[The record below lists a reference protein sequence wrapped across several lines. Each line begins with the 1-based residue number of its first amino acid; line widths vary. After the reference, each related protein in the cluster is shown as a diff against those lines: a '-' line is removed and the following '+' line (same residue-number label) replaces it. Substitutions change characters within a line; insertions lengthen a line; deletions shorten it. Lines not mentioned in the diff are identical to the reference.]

1 MDERILLEAVV
12 RAGELMLVSGAEV
25 YRVEDTMKHM
35 LARSGYQSTETIVLA
50 TGIFV
55 SLDDP
60 DREPLTLA
68 KRISQRSCNINRI
81 YRVNDVSRRFCS
93 GCISAKEALKELDAI
108 SREVQYGPWMKA
120 VGFIGVSVFFTP
132 VFGGGFYVPEEIVD
146 NLENLKDLIVYQ
158 SKNNEN
164 ISVEVLYDNE
174 DFWLTQKSM
183 SKLFFNKLDIS
194 SLNSTIPALAVYVVF
209 PSSIALI
216 IASLTFSGTGK
227 SGCPRVNDIASGN
240 FTTSL

>member
-120 VGFIGVSVFFTP
+120 FGFIGVSVFFTP
-132 VFGGGFYVPEEIVD
+132 VFGGGFYDFFRSDHRGRMFGVGRPLDQIYP
-146 NLENLKDLIVYQ
+146 LE
-158 SKNNEN
+158 
-164 ISVEVLYDNE
+164 
-174 DFWLTQKSM
+174 
-183 SKLFFNKLDIS
+183 
-194 SLNSTIPALAVYVVF
+194 
-209 PSSIALI
+209 
-216 IASLTFSGTGK
+216 
-227 SGCPRVNDIASGN
+227 
-240 FTTSL
+240 

>member
-93 GCISAKEALKELDAI
+93 G
-108 SREVQYGPWMKA
+108 
-120 VGFIGVSVFFTP
+120 FF
-132 VFGGGFYVPEEIVD
+132 
-146 NLENLKDLIVYQ
+146 
-158 SKNNEN
+158 
-164 ISVEVLYDNE
+164 
-174 DFWLTQKSM
+174 
-183 SKLFFNKLDIS
+183 
-194 SLNSTIPALAVYVVF
+194 
-209 PSSIALI
+209 
-216 IASLTFSGTGK
+216 
-227 SGCPRVNDIASGN
+227 PRVGLGRTRTLSIT
-240 FTTSL
+240 TTSCFHAPA

>member
-68 KRISQRSCNINRI
+68 KRISQRCIPEILQRLYFCERSPKGFGCDQLRGSIRTLDESLWL
-81 YRVNDVSRRFCS
+81 YRGVRFLYACFRRR
-93 GCISAKEALKELDAI
+93 LL
-108 SREVQYGPWMKA
+108 
-120 VGFIGVSVFFTP
+120 
-132 VFGGGFYVPEEIVD
+132 
-146 NLENLKDLIVYQ
+146 
-158 SKNNEN
+158 
-164 ISVEVLYDNE
+164 
-174 DFWLTQKSM
+174 
-183 SKLFFNKLDIS
+183 
-194 SLNSTIPALAVYVVF
+194 
-209 PSSIALI
+209 
-216 IASLTFSGTGK
+216 
-227 SGCPRVNDIASGN
+227 
-240 FTTSL
+240 